1 MEGQLAAKVVE
12 AGAAALAA
20 GAAGTGVIGGAPAGG
35 ADATG
40 EAGGTGIAD

>member
-1 MEGQLAAKVVE
+1 MAGQMAAKVVD

-20 GAAGTGVIGGAPAGG
+20 GAAGTGVIGGVPAGG

-40 EAGGTGIAD
+40 GAGGTGIAD